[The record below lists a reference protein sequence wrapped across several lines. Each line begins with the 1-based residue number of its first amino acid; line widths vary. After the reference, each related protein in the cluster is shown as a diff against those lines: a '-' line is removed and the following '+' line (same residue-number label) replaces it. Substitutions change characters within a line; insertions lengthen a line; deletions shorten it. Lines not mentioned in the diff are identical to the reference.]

1 MSDRLT
7 MFLGALLL
15 PLLAIGQAASEVPV
29 PSVSTA
35 LPGSPT
41 WSATAPFNTLVTR
54 DIDPITG
61 QLGAAVPRNFTHNIS
76 AFGSGGANQYAEP
89 VGSYTH
95 SLTPANSDIT
105 VVGTFSLGRH
115 YRIDFTIPEQAFPTA
130 MGAEATYT
138 IEVTFTHSPAGQSIT
153 HTDRVGSITLRN
165 GAANNSG
172 NAPTPPTPT
181 PPTPAPPTPNTYSGT
196 PYYSDTFASLN
207 TKTKCNCWL
216 VTLAIWISKETSRRR
231 PWFQCRCLTTGR
243 FYKTGIRS
251 AECFESGY
259 APFNPPREN
268 P

>member
-1 MSDRLT
+1 MSERLS

-29 PSVSTA
+29 VSVSTA

-54 DIDPITG
+54 DMDPITG

-138 IEVTFTHSPAGQSIT
+138 IEVTFTHSPAGQSVT
-153 HTDRVGSITLRN
+153 RTDRVGSITLRN
-165 GAANNSG
+165 GAANNNG
-172 NAPTPPTPT
+172 NPPA
-181 PPTPAPPTPNTYSGT
+181 PPTPAPPTTLTPSPPSIPKPNAIVGWSRWPFGFLRGNK
-196 PYYSDTFASLN
+196 PPPPVVPMSVSNNRPVLQNRN
-207 TKTKCNCWL
+207 TL
-216 VTLAIWISKETSRRR
+216 RRMLRIGLR
-231 PWFQCRCLTTGR
+231 PF
-243 FYKTGIRS
+243 
-251 AECFESGY
+251 
-259 APFNPPREN
+259 
-268 P
+268 